1 MFSDDMVLQRGSPIS
16 VRGTAD
22 PKERIQVCFN
32 ASSVTCRTD
41 AKGYWSAS
49 LPAEKSG
56 GPYTLI
62 IKTEGQTV
70 TFRNILVGD
79 IWFASGQ
86 SNMEHPLEG
95 WRWVPN
101 SDIYRGKE
109 EIADSDYP
117 EIRLFTVPRYPS
129 STPVR
134 DVPEGKW
141 EVAGPEAVRRF
152 SSTAWFFGKELYAKL
167 SVPIGIIHC
176 SWAGTSIKTW
186 ASKEVIGQF
195 KDSAGI
201 QAVLPIPSREEVIKV
216 VKENQERR
224 CLISYPKEG
233 QVDEVNQL
241 PLSAWQPVTIPGIK
255 KNWQEVVWLKKEIDM
270 SEAAAKEVQELSLG
284 FLKGQSIVYFNGTK
298 IGYYAYP
305 EPVVA
310 LVPRQLVCP
319 GKNTLTVRL
328 AIPFGSPEAEGD
340 PGLFYLS
347 ARNHGERCELSGEWL
362 ATTCPDTIPAS
373 LEEYRNFTS
382 ALFNGMV
389 NPCMQFGIKG
399 VIWYQGEDDANRP
412 QLYEKMFNALVQD
425 WRKKWNI
432 TNLPFLYVQ
441 VTDGLISPQ
450 GEEDTSRRIFQ
461 GYQKLSLQGTGMVI
475 SRDVGDPYDV
485 HPRNKKEIGNRLA
498 RKALEMVY

>member
-241 PLSAWQPVTIPGIK
+241 PLSAWQPVTIPG
-255 KNWQEVVWLKKEIDM
+255 
-270 SEAAAKEVQELSLG
+270 LS
-284 FLKGQSIVYFNGTK
+284 T
-298 IGYYAYP
+298 
-305 EPVVA
+305 
-310 LVPRQLVCP
+310 
-319 GKNTLTVRL
+319 
-328 AIPFGSPEAEGD
+328 
-340 PGLFYLS
+340 
-347 ARNHGERCELSGEWL
+347 
-362 ATTCPDTIPAS
+362 
-373 LEEYRNFTS
+373 
-382 ALFNGMV
+382 
-389 NPCMQFGIKG
+389 
-399 VIWYQGEDDANRP
+399 
-412 QLYEKMFNALVQD
+412 
-425 WRKKWNI
+425 
-432 TNLPFLYVQ
+432 
-441 VTDGLISPQ
+441 
-450 GEEDTSRRIFQ
+450 
-461 GYQKLSLQGTGMVI
+461 
-475 SRDVGDPYDV
+475 
-485 HPRNKKEIGNRLA
+485 
-498 RKALEMVY
+498 